1 MMILSVRLTTQNL
14 LFRLEGFDMI
24 KKFLT
29 IFIMLSLSIQTAV
42 FAREGRPAFV
52 FAIDDYF
59 DDSSTSNSGGGLSG
73 GAVTAI
79 TLGSIGGAALLGLG
93 GWLYKRKTE
102 QCLAA
107 GCIRGA
113 GNPIVPFCMETN
125 PNAEIYARINNNYPY
140 LKKALSLNEI
150 HYCPN
155 SKYLLVYD
163 TPIEKRKFDSVKF
176 EIPQGTKALKIT
188 HVTDSFARKDVTA
201 ELFLYK
207 NETNTTEPYMA
218 ELENIS
224 EKSSEKNGII
234 MKTLSMDFQNY
245 PYAAYVVSN
254 YSDKKI
260 YAVVIEFIFQS

>member
-1 MMILSVRLTTQNL
+1 
-14 LFRLEGFDMI
+14 MI

-29 IFIMLSLSIQTAV
+29 LFIIITLIAPAA
-42 FAREGRPAFV
+42 FARVGNPSFV

-59 DDSSTSNSGGGLSG
+59 RDADSSNSGGNNGGGLSG
-73 GAVTAI
+73 GAITAI

-93 GWLYKRKTE
+93 GWLYKKKTAE
-102 QCLAA
+102 SLTAA
-107 GCIRGA
+107 CIRGSK
-113 GNPIVPFCMETN
+113 NPLVPFCMETN
-125 PNAEIYARINNNYPY
+125 PEAEFYARINNNYPY

-150 HYCPN
+150 HYCPD
-155 SKYLLVYD
+155 SKYLLIYD
-163 TPIEKRKFDSVKF
+163 TPIDKRKFESVKF
-176 EIPQGTKALKIT
+176 EIPQGTKSLNIT
-188 HVTDSFARKDVTA
+188 QVSDPFNPKDLTA

-218 ELENIS
+218 ELKNIS

-234 MKTLSMDFQNY
+234 MKTLSLDFQNY

-260 YAVVIEFIFQS
+260 YAVVIEFIFRNMKLKHFYLK

>member
-1 MMILSVRLTTQNL
+1 MV
-14 LFRLEGFDMI
+14 

-29 IFIMLSLSIQTAV
+29 IFILITFMTPAT
-42 FAREGRPAFV
+42 FARVGTPAFT

-59 DDSSTSNSGGGLSG
+59 SDASATEHVKRDDGGLSG

-102 QCLAA
+102 QSLTA
-107 GCIRGA
+107 GCIRGSK
-113 GNPIVPFCMETN
+113 NPLIPFCMETD
-125 PNAEIYARINNNYPY
+125 PDAEIYARINNNYPY

-150 HYCPN
+150 HYCPD
-155 SKYLLVYD
+155 SKYLLIYD
-163 TPIEKRKFDSVKF
+163 TSIEKRKFDSVKF

-188 HVTDSFARKDVTA
+188 QVSDPFGKKDLTVELYLYKDNSNTSEPDIA
-201 ELFLYK
+201 ELK
-207 NETNTTEPYMA
+207 NIN
-218 ELENIS
+218 ENF
-224 EKSSEKNGII
+224 SSGII
-234 MKTLSMDFQNY
+234 MKSLNADFKNY

-260 YAVVIEFIFQS
+260 YAVVIEFIIR